1 MAVAIKKKGFKN
13 ISLYNGG
20 LKDWKKSDMTLES
33 TDPLP
38 NIDIDYINAI
48 DLYKKITESDSRG
61 CVDASG
67 NPLLTLIDF
76 RSSLKLSMYKGA
88 DNYRIKTDCK
98 TIVAFLDDFLD
109 NTELIN
115 KIPQKGPVVSI
126 SETGNR
132 DLFLIRFL
140 SKFGFSNISGLQFGM
155 RAWIK
160 ADYPVEKITDMTP
173 KQQVNEL

>member
-13 ISLYNGG
+13 ITLYNGG
-20 LKDWKKSDMTLES
+20 LKDWKKSGLTLDS

-38 NIDIDYINAI
+38 NIDIDYISAME
-48 DLYKKITESDSRG
+48 LFKKITETDLRG
-61 CVDASG
+61 CVDAFG

-76 RSSLKLSMYKGA
+76 RSSLKLSAHKGA
-88 DNYRIKTDCK
+88 DNYQIKTDCK
-98 TIVAFLDDFLD
+98 TITAFLDDFLD
-109 NTELIN
+109 NPELIN
-115 KIPQKGPVVSI
+115 KIPKKGPVISI

-140 SKFGFSNISGLQFGM
+140 SKLGFSNINGLQFGM

-160 ADYPVEKITDMTP
+160 ADYPGEKISDMTTN
-173 KQQVNEL
+173 QQVNEL